1 MQQHDTHTAIADRL
15 ISWNDGAAK
24 QALVEFVSRVTE
36 KGSPD
41 FVPPLERIAV
51 FDNDGTLWVEQPMPV
66 QAFFALDRLRA
77 LAPQHPEWRETEP
90 FASALKGDLNSA
102 LAGGEVCDRRA
113 GDGHACRHDH

>member
-1 MQQHDTHTAIADRL
+1 MQQLDADATVEEL
-15 ISWNDGAAK
+15 LPAWNDGAAK
-24 QALVEFVSRVTE
+24 KSIVEFVSRVTE

-77 LAPQHPEWRETEP
+77 LAPQHPEWRRP
-90 FASALKGDLNSA
+90 SRLP
-102 LAGGEVCDRRA
+102 RRSRA
-113 GDGHACRHDH
+113 I

>member
-1 MQQHDTHTAIADRL
+1 MQPQDTHTAIADTL
-15 ISWNDGAAK
+15 ASWNDGAAK

-41 FVPPLERIAV
+41 FVPPWERIAV
-51 FDNDGTLWVEQPMPV
+51 FDNDGTLWVEQPVPV

-102 LAGGEVCDRRA
+102 LAGGEAAIVES